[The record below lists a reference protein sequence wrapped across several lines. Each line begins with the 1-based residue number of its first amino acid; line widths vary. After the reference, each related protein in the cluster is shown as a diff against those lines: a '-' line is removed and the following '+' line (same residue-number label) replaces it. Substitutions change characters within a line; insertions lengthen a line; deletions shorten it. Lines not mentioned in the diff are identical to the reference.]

1 MITQK
6 SIFEQLGGTNTQV
19 GDYLLPNLIIDEA
32 EHQPIGKYGRMRKRY
47 LKEHRP
53 VLFTNLLLSGKLDQH
68 LTEIDHACVDRME
81 LLTRQ
86 MADREGASEALK
98 AADQFEWVRRMNS
111 IQNRAEEIVLN
122 ELVYC

>member
-1 MITQK
+1 MKTQK
-6 SIFEQLGGTNTQV
+6 SFFEQNGGTYMQV
-19 GDYLLPNLIIDEA
+19 GDVLLPDLSIGEV
-32 EHQPIGKYGRMRKRY
+32 EQRPIGKYGRMRKRY

-98 AADQFEWVRRMNS
+98 AADQFEWVKRMNN
-111 IQNRAEEIVLN
+111 IQNRAEEIVRN

>member
-1 MITQK
+1 MNTQI
-6 SIFEQLGGTNTQV
+6 SIFEQLGGTYTQV
-19 GDYLLPNLIIDEA
+19 GDYLLPNLTIDEA
-32 EHQPIGKYGRMRKRY
+32 EQQPIGKYGRMRKRY

-68 LTEIDHACVDRME
+68 LAEIDHACVDRVE

-86 MADREGASEALK
+86 MVDREGTSEALK
-98 AADQFEWVRRMNS
+98 AADQFEWVKRMNN
-111 IQNRAEEIVLN
+111 IQNRAEEIVRN

>member
-1 MITQK
+1 MNTQI
-6 SIFEQLGGTNTQV
+6 SIFEQLGGTYTQV

-32 EHQPIGKYGRMRKRY
+32 EQQPIGKYGRMRKRY

-68 LTEIDHACVDRME
+68 LAEIDHACVDRVE

-86 MADREGASEALK
+86 MVDREGTSEALK
-98 AADQFEWVRRMNS
+98 AADQFEWVKRMNN
-111 IQNRAEEIVLN
+111 IQNRAEEIVRN
-122 ELVYC
+122 EVVYC